1 MRNNTLKPTLILV
14 FIAVIAIALYM
25 AYWLIEVDVIT
36 IGQLTRGLQRRSTRV
51 VAMVV
56 VAITMAITSLIFQT
70 MTQNR
75 ILTPSVIGFDSTFV
89 LSQTVIVFIFGSQT
103 ALISNPFYNFLLTAS
118 LMVIV
123 SLLLYG
129 FILRKGKNNLAL
141 LLLIGLVI
149 RTFMSSLTSFLNR
162 VIDPDDFLVVTSKA
176 MPSLTNMSTE
186 ILWFL
191 ALPIMVVFLFF
202 IYKDLKYFDV
212 MNLGEDQA
220 KSLGVNYLGVMNRSL
235 IFISILIA
243 VSTALVGPLMFL
255 GLITV
260 NLAREILQKAA
271 HKPIFI
277 MASVIGVIFLVMGQF
292 ILQIFN
298 LNASLAVLINL
309 VGGIYMIYILIKGD
323 KKHD

>member
-176 MPSLTNMSTE
+176 MPSLTE
-186 ILWFL
+186 
-191 ALPIMVVFLFF
+191 
-202 IYKDLKYFDV
+202 Y
-212 MNLGEDQA
+212 E
-220 KSLGVNYLGVMNRSL
+220 
-235 IFISILIA
+235 
-243 VSTALVGPLMFL
+243 
-255 GLITV
+255 
-260 NLAREILQKAA
+260 
-271 HKPIFI
+271 H
-277 MASVIGVIFLVMGQF
+277 
-292 ILQIFN
+292 
-298 LNASLAVLINL
+298 
-309 VGGIYMIYILIKGD
+309 
-323 KKHD
+323 

>member
-1 MRNNTLKPTLILV
+1 MRNNTLKPMLILV
-14 FIAVIAIALYM
+14 IIAVVAIAFYM

-51 VAMVV
+51 VAMIV
-56 VAITMAITSLIFQT
+56 VAIAMAMTSLVFQT

-89 LSQTVIVFIFGSQT
+89 LSQTLIVFIFGSQT
-103 ALISNPFYNFLLTAS
+103 AFIANPFYNFLLTAS

-141 LLLIGLVI
+141 LLLIGLVF
-149 RTFMSSLTSFLNR
+149 RTLMSSLTSFLNR
-162 VIDPDDFLVVTSKA
+162 IIDPDDFLLIVSKA

-186 ILWFL
+186 ILWIL
-191 ALPIMVVFLFF
+191 ALPIMAIALFF
-202 IYKDLKYFDV
+202 MYKDLKYYDV

-235 IFISILIA
+235 VWISILIA

-260 NLAREILQKAA
+260 NLARETLKKES
-271 HKPIFI
+271 HKLLFI
-277 MASVIGVIFLVMGQF
+277 TASLFGIIFLVLGQF
-292 ILQIFN
+292 VLQVFK

-323 KKHD
+323 KKA